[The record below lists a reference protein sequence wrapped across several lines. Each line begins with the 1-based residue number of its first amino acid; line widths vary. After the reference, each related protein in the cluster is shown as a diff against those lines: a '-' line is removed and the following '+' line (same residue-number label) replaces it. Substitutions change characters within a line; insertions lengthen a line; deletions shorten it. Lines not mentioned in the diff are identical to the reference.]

1 MANCTSLA
9 GSSNTQQPLFIAK
22 ISDTKIIGKLLKAI
36 VTKNKDA
43 HLFING
49 EELRIQ
55 ISSLNF
61 FHKIAVIKSQQFLN
75 YGFRFNRE
83 NREIHL
89 PLFGEAFL
97 ESLTMFHPGRS
108 SCLYDEQKITWI
120 LEVRSLYSPL
130 TVTIDQSNIK
140 TTWTLERLE
149 SAKPENPRLDEN
161 LVVKFAITGSNF
173 KKYFKDISLFGR
185 TFTLEHSSQD
195 RGSFARIKMSDIA
208 IAHDSAIY
216 HKIYIPNFSF
226 NYNNRFLAKEFVKT
240 AADSASVDFEIDIH
254 GVLHI
259 NIDRIPGFISKNGGF
274 KLDCWL
280 VANDE

>member
-9 GSSNTQQPLFIAK
+9 SNSNTQQPLFIAK
-22 ISDTKIIGKLLKAI
+22 ISDTKIFGKLLKAI

-61 FHKIAVIKSQQFLN
+61 FHKIAIIKRQQFLH
-75 YGFRFNRE
+75 YEFRF

-97 ESLTMFHPGRS
+97 ESLTMFHSGRF
-108 SCLYDEQKITWI
+108 SCLNDDQKITWI
-120 LEVRSLYSPL
+120 LEIRSLYSPL
-130 TVTIDQSNIK
+130 IVTIDQSNIK

-161 LVVKFAITGSNF
+161 LVIKFAVAGSNF
-173 KKYFKDISLFGR
+173 KKYFKDINLFGR
-185 TFTLEHSSQD
+185 TFTLEHRSQD
-195 RGSFARIKMSDIA
+195 RGSFARIKTSDVA
-208 IAHDSAIY
+208 IAHDSAVY
-216 HKIYIPNFSF
+216 HKIYVPNFSF
-226 NYNNRFLAKEFVKT
+226 NYNNRFLAKEFVRT
-240 AADSASVDFEIDIH
+240 AADTASVDIEIDIH

-259 NIDRIPGFISKNGGF
+259 NIDRIPGFVGKSGGF